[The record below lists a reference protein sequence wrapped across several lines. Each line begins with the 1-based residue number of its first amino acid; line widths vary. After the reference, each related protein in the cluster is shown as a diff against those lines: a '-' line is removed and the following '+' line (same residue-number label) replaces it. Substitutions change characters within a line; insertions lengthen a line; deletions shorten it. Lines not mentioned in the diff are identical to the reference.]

1 MAKEAGLTSPGLV
14 GLIYK
19 THLAKEKWR
28 KEEKEMKSQ
37 FVKISGNSPDCDRQQ
52 FVKISGN
59 NPDRDRQQPQ
69 QRGRD
74 ELRLKIRPL
83 FQDSVAN
90 DSWNSKQLF
99 VKTSNSGN

>member
-19 THLAKEKWR
+19 THLANEKWR

-37 FVKISGNSPDCDRQQ
+37 FVKISGN
-52 FVKISGN
+52 

-69 QRGRD
+69 QQRGRE
-74 ELRLKIRPL
+74 ELRLQIRPL

-90 DSWNSKQLF
+90 DSWNSKQRF
-99 VKTSNSGN
+99 DKTSNSG